1 MTRMLIVICLCIH
14 APFAAR
20 AQERRAAAP
29 SFDQRDLQGIFF
41 DSLDDAFRGEKPSLS
56 KVRQSSNQSM
66 IAASKT
72 ESNDAV
78 EAESGG
84 SNGWNELISPAAL
97 EDAVKTTKL
106 NFDSMITTPGAFNS
120 GGYLDAR
127 LDLSILATLFA
138 VINEYSGDVRWK
150 DQAAA
155 ARDLISRTAFNCKA
169 GSTQVYNEAKLR
181 KADLQ
186 DLVSGSGLANRDA
199 NPENDWAMIVDRTP
213 LMQYAEKLSEQ
224 IRSASR
230 DAKSTENNAD
240 AIRRDA
246 QLLAMV
252 GRVLTREGLDEA
264 DDEDYAAFSLS
275 MTKAATAV
283 AVAIERG
290 DYEIGPKVGA
300 VTQSCDAC
308 HEMYR

>member
-1 MTRMLIVICLCIH
+1 MTKPLLIAICLSVSTSI
-14 APFAAR
+14 FAS

-29 SFDQRDLQGIFF
+29 AFDRRDLQGIFF
-41 DSLDDAFRGEKPSLS
+41 DSLDDAIRGEKPSLS
-56 KVRQSSNQSM
+56 KVRQMSNQTVAADTEA
-66 IAASKT
+66 IANTKMAP
-72 ESNDAV
+72 
-78 EAESGG
+78 GG
-84 SNGWNELISPAAL
+84 PNGWSELISPAAL

-106 NFDSMITTPGAFNS
+106 SFDSIVTTPGAFNS

-127 LDLSILATLFA
+127 LELSVLATLFA
-138 VINEYSGDVRWK
+138 VINEYTGDVRWK

-169 GSTQVYNEAKLR
+169 GSTQVYNEAKRR

-186 DLVSGSGLANRDA
+186 DLVSGSGLSNRDA
-199 NPENDWAMIVDRTP
+199 EAENDWAMVVDRTP
-213 LMQYAEKLSEQ
+213 LMQYAERLSEQ
-224 IRSASR
+224 LKSASR
-230 DAKSTENNAD
+230 DAKSAENNAD
-240 AIRRDA
+240 AIQRDA

-290 DYEIGPKVGA
+290 EYELGPKVGA